1 MPAKASGEIKTHI
14 IHNTQKN
21 GDIYVL
27 ERKIIYDPD
36 KKQTKVL
43 NTKLLSK
50 IPKGTKISV
59 PTRPKKP
66 NLDKESKVSGE
77 ITASRDHIGMMEI
90 INHIGSASGIDDG
103 IYGNTDIGTAQK
115 IISIARYL
123 LATNGQ
129 SLPGILTWQFN
140 NPLPYEAG
148 ISEDVYHD
156 LFVQIGRDES
166 LQQNFFA
173 NRCVARRAIMSHYS

>member
-1 MPAKASGEIKTHI
+1 MPAKASGEVKTRTVH
-14 IHNTQKN
+14 HTQKN

-27 ERKIIYDPD
+27 ERQTVYDPD
-36 KKQTKVL
+36 KKQTRVL
-43 NTKLLSK
+43 STKLLSK
-50 IPKGTKISV
+50 IPKGSEISV

-66 NLDKESKVSGE
+66 DFDSEVAISSE

-90 INHIGSASGIDDG
+90 IDHIGSVSGIDDG
-103 IYGNTDIGTAQK
+103 IYGSTDIGSAQK

-140 NPLPYEAG
+140 HPIPYEDG
-148 ISEDVYHD
+148 ITEDIYHD
-156 LFVQIGRDES
+156 HRFS
-166 LQQNFFA
+166 
-173 NRCVARRAIMSHYS
+173 Y